1 MKGIIMFEPIKIS
14 IPAEKLTED
23 VYIILE
29 KGEVYYASKA
39 LKETYT
45 VIMPTQEQQKTV
57 TCYGTDGKVVTPF
70 EGLYFRTV
78 EEVTE
83 KLDEINNRKVQ
94 AVFMVLVECLSSS
107 ASRARYYDDSRYVT
121 RKVTMERLLSSITKG
136 NFYHHLSQLI
146 PENDIQRALY
156 KVKYSKRLD

>member
-1 MKGIIMFEPIKIS
+1 
-14 IPAEKLTED
+14 
-23 VYIILE
+23 
-29 KGEVYYASKA
+29 
-39 LKETYT
+39 
-45 VIMPTQEQQKTV
+45 MPTQEQQKTV

-94 AVFMVLVECLSSS
+94 AVFMVLVECLSS
-107 ASRARYYDDSRYVT
+107 YDDSRYVT
-121 RKVTMERLLSSITKG
+121 RKVTMERLLSSITKE

-156 KVKYSKRLD
+156 KVKYLKEVRLKDN